1 MGHGHS
7 MRSVSLPDFYQV
19 TPEPAG
25 SPDFEPFFAELA
37 DTLRSGVRLLQL
49 RAKRLD
55 AREHLAVAQRTR
67 DLCRQFGTIL
77 ILNGPIDMA
86 REAGCDGVHLSS
98 DALMSLR
105 SRPVPETVLVS
116 AACHSAEQLEQ
127 AARMAVDFVTLSPV
141 LPTRTHPEAEPLGWE
156 RFAALVQGVRI
167 PVFALGGMR
176 PDMLDQ
182 AKQAGAWGIAAIS
195 ATWRRPSAGG

>member
-1 MGHGHS
+1 

-25 SPDFEPFFAELA
+25 SPNFEPFFAELT

-55 AREHLAVAQRTR
+55 SREHLAVAQRTR

-77 ILNGPIDMA
+77 MLNGPIDMA

-105 SRPVPETVLVS
+105 SRPVPETMLVS
-116 AACHSAEQLEQ
+116 RPAIALSSWSKPPGW
-127 AARMAVDFVTLSPV
+127 RWTL
-141 LPTRTHPEAEPLGWE
+141 
-156 RFAALVQGVRI
+156 
-167 PVFALGGMR
+167 
-176 PDMLDQ
+176 
-182 AKQAGAWGIAAIS
+182 
-195 ATWRRPSAGG
+195 